1 VKQKGAVSASAIP
14 LALVQLV
21 ERLTPEEKRELVL
34 ALDWEELQRL
44 RTEAMSREGERRIG
58 DPRIYVGTTAGGLS
72 LELPLT
78 CVAPFISSL
87 PRVFSVKQ
95 VDISVQDSQ
104 GSEEYNCAA
113 DELEG
118 WLTNHPDAWQEGAI
132 MVELGPHTLTSG
144 GGGCLSLALE
154 DVSPITVKEIAQ
166 RALQLCG
173 YSYEFQKER
182 FSAIVWE
189 DRLEVRE

>member
-1 VKQKGAVSASAIP
+1 MKQKGAVSASAIP

-44 RTEAMSREGERRIG
+44 RTEAMSREGDRRIG

-87 PRVFSVKQ
+87 PRVFSIKQ
-95 VDISVQDSQ
+95 VDIFVQDSQ

-118 WLTNHPDAWQEGAI
+118 WLTNHPEAWQEGAI
-132 MVELGPHTLTSG
+132 MIELGPHTLTSG

-173 YSYEFQKER
+173 YSYEFQKGR

-189 DRLEVRE
+189 DQLEVKE

>member
-1 VKQKGAVSASAIP
+1 VKQRGVVSSSAIS

-21 ERLTPEEKRELVL
+21 ERLTPEEKREFAL

-44 RTEAMSREGERRIG
+44 RTEAMGREGERRIG

-72 LELPLT
+72 LELPIT

-87 PRVFSVKQ
+87 PRVFSVQQ
-95 VDISVQDSQ
+95 VDIFVQDSQ
-104 GSEEYNCAA
+104 GSEEYHCAA

-118 WLTNHPDAWQEGAI
+118 WLTNHPEAWQEGAI
-132 MVELGPHTLTSG
+132 MIELGPHTLTSG
-144 GGGCLSLALE
+144 DGGCLSLALE

-166 RALQLCG
+166 RALPPCG
-173 YSYEFQKER
+173 YSYEFQKGR

-189 DRLEVRE
+189 DQLEVKE

>member
-78 CVAPFISSL
+78 CAAPFISSL

-95 VDISVQDSQ
+95 VDIFVQDSQ

>member
-1 VKQKGAVSASAIP
+1 MKQKGAVSASAIP

-78 CVAPFISSL
+78 CVAPFISYL

-95 VDISVQDSQ
+95 VDIFVQDSQ

-173 YSYEFQKER
+173 YSYEFQKGR

-189 DRLEVRE
+189 DQLEVKE

>member
-1 VKQKGAVSASAIP
+1 MKQKGAVSASAIP

-95 VDISVQDSQ
+95 VDIFVQDSQ

-173 YSYEFQKER
+173 YSYEFQKGR

-189 DRLEVRE
+189 DQLEVKE

>member
-78 CVAPFISSL
+78 CAAPFISSL

-95 VDISVQDSQ
+95 VDIFVQDSQ

-118 WLTNHPDAWQEGAI
+118 WLAHHPDAWQEGAI
-132 MVELGPHTLTSG
+132 MIELGPHTLTSG

-166 RALQLCG
+166 RALELCG

-189 DRLEVRE
+189 DQLEVRE

>member
-1 VKQKGAVSASAIP
+1 MKQKGAVSASAIP

-21 ERLTPEEKRELVL
+21 ERLTPEEKRELAL

-44 RTEAMSREGERRIG
+44 RTEAMGREGERRIG

-95 VDISVQDSQ
+95 VDIFVQDSQ

-154 DVSPITVKEIAQ
+154 NVSPITVKEIAQ

-173 YSYEFQKER
+173 YSYEFQKGR

-189 DRLEVRE
+189 DQLEVKE

>member
-1 VKQKGAVSASAIP
+1 MKHEGVVSASAIP
-14 LALVQLV
+14 SALAQLV
-21 ERLTPEEKRELVL
+21 ERLTPEEKREFALT
-34 ALDWEELQRL
+34 LDWEGLQRL
-44 RTEAMSREGERRIG
+44 RTQAMGRKEERRVG

-78 CVAPFISSL
+78 CVAPFLSSL
-87 PRVFSVKQ
+87 PRVFSVQQ
-95 VDISVQDSQ
+95 VSIFVQDSQ
-104 GSEEYNCAA
+104 GSEEYHCAA

-118 WLTNHPDAWQEGAI
+118 WLTNHPEAWQEEAI
-132 MVELGPHTLTSG
+132 MIELGPHTLTSG

-182 FSAIVWE
+182 FSAIVW
-189 DRLEVRE
+189 DDQIEVRG